1 MPSKT
6 FSVNFETSGFRRTSR
21 KMKQVGDEA
30 NDSGDKLQTA
40 GQVGAAA
47 VGAISAAVTGAV
59 AGMGALVAKTAEY
72 AKQVDNAAEQ
82 SGVGAER
89 IQEIAFAAERVSGV
103 QFDTVRDGLKELALR
118 SAEAAEGT
126 GEAQEAFKRLGIS
139 QQFLQNATTSEIF
152 SRVQKE
158 MKGLTKQQRILTT
171 EQVFGGEAGEKFA
184 EVMGLSADEMNRLA
198 KQARASG
205 KVLSSTQVA
214 ALERARASWQS
225 LTSEVVGFG
234 RQLAARF
241 APAVRQEVIPAL
253 RSMFSTVRSAI
264 NVLTSMSDTTKGTI
278 VLITG
283 LTAAVSA
290 GLAIWGSWPAIV
302 AGVSAAF
309 SGLATAATTAW
320 AAVTSPITGVIAAVA
335 AVAATAG
342 LVVDNWSGL
351 VDFFRQMFNSI
362 RQLARAFDA
371 ALIQGFITAWMEVKA
386 VFLDAI
392 DGLIG
397 IVNDGLQALGAE
409 DMTIGAEFGMSQ
421 QALQEQRSRLGTA
434 VSDFQS
440 AGADAATTFTSEIDD
455 GWSAVKKS
463 TTDAVGFVQDQ
474 IAGLGS
480 LFSFDSGAPS
490 AGTGGTGGGEGNGQA
505 TPGQQGQGQGGGA
518 LSYWMGQIRKMRKES
533 KKTKKSFMNMTN
545 TLSRGMNRS
554 AGTFSNFI
562 GQVAVGKNTI
572 QNFGQVAKQVL
583 RSLIQQI
590 ITATVKSA
598 ILKGIFTIFSG
609 GAGAAIPAPGPSAG
623 GGIPFAADGGI
634 VTGPTLLVAG
644 EGGESEA
651 IVPLSKLS
659 KMMGGGGPGGGGGT
673 VRSTGPAQLAQG
685 EIKIPV
691 EVVDTA
697 QREGQRRSSRT
708 GRTR

>member
-6 FSVNFETSGFRRTSR
+6 FSVNFSTSGFRRTSR

-30 NDSGDKLQTA
+30 DDSGDKLQTA

-103 QFDTVRDGLKELALR
+103 RFDTVRDGLKELALR

-152 SRVQKE
+152 SRVQQE

-184 EVMGLSADEMNRLA
+184 EVMGLSADEMSQLA

-290 GLAIWGSWPAIV
+290 GLAIWGAWPAIV

-342 LVVDNWSGL
+342 LIYDNWSG
-351 VDFFRQMFNSI
+351 VSSFFKTLFRSVQSLASAWGEVLFSI
-362 RQLARAFDA
+362 FERAW
-371 ALIQGFITAWMEVKA
+371 LEVKA
-386 VFLDAI
+386 LFARSI
-392 DGLIG
+392 NGLIDL
-397 IVNDGLQALGAE
+397 INQGLRA
-409 DMTIGAEFGMSQ
+409 IGAENLTISGEVGVPSSAIEANNQRLQ
-421 QALQEQRSRLGTA
+421 QARKDMR
-434 VSDFQS
+434 
-440 AGADAATTFTSEIDD
+440 GAITGAATDISSSMD
-455 GWSAVKKS
+455 GAWAAVKNS
-463 TTDAVGFVQDQ
+463 TSDAVGFVQDQ

-490 AGTGGTGGGEGNGQA
+490 AGTGGTGGGEGNGQP

-518 LSYWMGQIRKMRKES
+518 LSYWMGQIRNMRKES
-533 KKTKKSFMNMTN
+533 KKTKKSFINMTN

-562 GQVAVGKNTI
+562 GEVAVGKNTI

-623 GGIPFAADGGI
+623 GGISFAAEGGI

-659 KMMGGGGPGGGGGT
+659 KMMNGGGSSGRGGKVQGA
-673 VRSTGPAQLAQG
+673 GPARLAQG
-685 EIKIPV
+685 QINIPV
-691 EVVDTA
+691 EVVDSA
-697 QREGQRRSSRT
+697 KREGARRKNRT
-708 GRTR
+708 GR

>member
-30 NDSGDKLQTA
+30 DDSGDKLQTA

-103 QFDTVRDGLKELALR
+103 RFDTVRDGLKELALR

-152 SRVQKE
+152 SRVQQE

-205 KVLSSTQVA
+205 KVLSSTQVS

-241 APAVRQEVIPAL
+241 APAMRQEVIPAL

-342 LVVDNWSGL
+342 LIYDNWSG
-351 VDFFRQMFNSI
+351 VSSFFKTLFRSVQSLASAWGEVLFSI
-362 RQLARAFDA
+362 FERAW
-371 ALIQGFITAWMEVKA
+371 LEVKA
-386 VFLDAI
+386 LFARSI
-392 DGLIG
+392 NGLIDL
-397 IVNDGLQALGAE
+397 INQGLRA
-409 DMTIGAEFGMSQ
+409 IGAENLTISGEVGVPSSAIEANNQRLQ
-421 QALQEQRSRLGTA
+421 QARK
-434 VSDFQS
+434 DMH
-440 AGADAATTFTSEIDD
+440 GAITGAATDISGSMD
-455 GWSAVKKS
+455 GAWAAVKNS
-463 TTDAVGFVQDQ
+463 TSDAVGFVQDQ

-480 LFSFDSGAPS
+480 LFSFDS
-490 AGTGGTGGGEGNGQA
+490 
-505 TPGQQGQGQGGGA
+505 
-518 LSYWMGQIRKMRKES
+518 
-533 KKTKKSFMNMTN
+533 
-545 TLSRGMNRS
+545 
-554 AGTFSNFI
+554 
-562 GQVAVGKNTI
+562 
-572 QNFGQVAKQVL
+572 
-583 RSLIQQI
+583 
-590 ITATVKSA
+590 
-598 ILKGIFTIFSG
+598 
-609 GAGAAIPAPGPSAG
+609 AAPSAG
-623 GGIPFAADGGI
+623 GGGGSSVAAGAGGAAAGGGGNVQGGTGMAAMLQKVRQTEKAMRRVKSEMQRTRVVGRAMSSGVSSGLNRMSGRMGGFVGNLLTGQQAALNFERTMVQSLNRIIAKLVEAIAKKAILAGINAATGGSFGTIGGAVGGLFGFARGGI
-634 VTGPTLLVAG
+634 VTGPTPALIG
-644 EGGESEA
+644 EGTESEA
-651 IVPLSKLS
+651 VMPLSKLES
-659 KMMGGGGPGGGGGT
+659 FVSAGGAT
-673 VRSTGPAQLAQG
+673 KVVIEG
-685 EIKIPV
+685 ESRV
-691 EVVDTA
+691 
-697 QREGQRRSSRT
+697 EGQDIVTTYNTTQSNNRRK
-708 GRTR
+708 GKL

>member
-6 FSVNFETSGFRRTSR
+6 FSVNFSTSGFRRTSR

-30 NDSGDKLQTA
+30 DDSGDKLQTA

-103 QFDTVRDGLKELALR
+103 RFDTVRDGLKELALR

-152 SRVQKE
+152 SRVQQE

-205 KVLSSTQVA
+205 KVLSSTQVS

-241 APAVRQEVIPAL
+241 APAMRQEVIPAL

-342 LVVDNWSGL
+342 LIYDNWSG
-351 VDFFRQMFNSI
+351 VSSFFKTLFRSVQSLASAWGEVLFSI
-362 RQLARAFDA
+362 FERAW
-371 ALIQGFITAWMEVKA
+371 LEVKA
-386 VFLDAI
+386 LFARSI
-392 DGLIG
+392 NGLIDL
-397 IVNDGLQALGAE
+397 INQGLRAVGAE
-409 DMTIGAEFGMSQ
+409 NLTISGEVGVPSSAIEANNQRLQ
-421 QALQEQRSRLGTA
+421 QARKDMR
-434 VSDFQS
+434 
-440 AGADAATTFTSEIDD
+440 GAITGAATDISGSMD
-455 GWSAVKKS
+455 GAWAAVKAS
-463 TTDAVGFVQDQ
+463 TSDAVGFVQEQ
-474 IAGLGS
+474 VAGLGS

-490 AGTGGTGGGEGNGQA
+490 AGGGGGSSVA
-505 TPGQQGQGQGGGA
+505 AGA
-518 LSYWMGQIRKMRKES
+518 
-533 KKTKKSFMNMTN
+533 
-545 TLSRGMNRS
+545 
-554 AGTFSNFI
+554 
-562 GQVAVGKNTI
+562 
-572 QNFGQVAKQVL
+572 
-583 RSLIQQI
+583 
-590 ITATVKSA
+590 
-598 ILKGIFTIFSG
+598 G
-609 GAGAAIPAPGPSAG
+609 GAGAG
-623 GGIPFAADGGI
+623 GGAMQGGTGMAAMLQKVRQTEKAMRRVKSEMQRTRVVGQAMSNGVSTGLKRMSGRMGGFVGNLLTGQQAALNFERTMVQALDRIITKLVEAIAKKAILAGINAATGGGFSSIGGAVGGLFGFARGGI
-634 VTGPTLLVAG
+634 VTGPTPALIG
-644 EGGESEA
+644 EGTEA
-651 IVPLSKLS
+651 EAVMPLSKLES
-659 KMMGGGGPGGGGGT
+659 LMGAGGPTKIVIEGEST
-673 VRSTGPAQLAQG
+673 V
-685 EIKIPV
+685 
-691 EVVDTA
+691 
-697 QREGQRRSSRT
+697 EGQDIVTSYDTTQTNNRRK
-708 GRTR
+708 GKL